1 MSKRAWILFFSFFVF
16 GIIFVL
22 GIILAPVILAYSG
35 DSEEEKTE
43 TDENSTAKVEMT
55 TTREI
60 LNITITKDKKDSSSG
75 L

>member
-16 GIIFVL
+16 GIIFVQ

-35 DSEEEKTE
+35 DSDEEKTE

-55 TTREI
+55 TIREI